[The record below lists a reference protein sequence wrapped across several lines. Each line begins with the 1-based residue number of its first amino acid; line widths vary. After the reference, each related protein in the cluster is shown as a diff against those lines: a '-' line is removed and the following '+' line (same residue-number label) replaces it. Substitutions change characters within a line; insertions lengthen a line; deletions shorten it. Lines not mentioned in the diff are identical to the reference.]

1 MWRAPAGRDRT
12 VPARAVAPLTL
23 EPGDGGCVAR
33 AAAAAATLLGRKT
46 DEIAGVIPASLV
58 WRCGE
63 KATKDL
69 SSLKSYRQTPRSK
82 SEPLICAL
90 PSLWPGSQTAS
101 RAEHGDK
108 VSNDDPPQ
116 GGPS

>member
-33 AAAAAATLLGRKT
+33 AAAAATLLGRKT

-69 SSLKSYRQTPRSK
+69 SSLKS
-82 SEPLICAL
+82 CAL

-101 RAEHGDK
+101 RAEPGDK